1 MKNVSFEMHVSDV
14 FDFTDGRTAFVGSV
28 DSESPF
34 LGPGPCEL
42 WIDGEVASTFEI
54 EGEMLPDQWTSTGER
69 AVSTREAVDVERSRI
84 RSSHAVLK
92 SRERPVLSA
101 SGTARESTSFG
112 QTG

>member
-1 MKNVSFEMHVSDV
+1 MKSVSFEMHVSEV
-14 FDFTDGRTAFVGSV
+14 FDLSDGRTVFVGSI

-42 WIDGEVASTFEI
+42 WIEGELVSTFEI
-54 EGEMLPDQWTSTGER
+54 EGEMLPDRWTSAGQR
-69 AVSTREAVDVERSRI
+69 AVSTLEAVEVDRNRI

-92 SRERPVLSA
+92 SRELPALSA

-112 QTG
+112 RTG